1 MAFSAF
7 RSVLNPDSEPREDS
21 MRQAVRMGSEQL
33 FQAVID
39 GSTAVIYAKD
49 LAGRYLLVNRQ
60 HEALFQV
67 PRDQIKGKTDYD
79 LLPKEQADLV
89 RANDEAVL
97 HAGAPIEWEEVV
109 SAHGEPRTYISL
121 KFPLLDAAGKPY
133 AIAGISTD
141 ITGRKKVEEHL
152 RESEERYRMLVGS
165 VRDHG
170 LLILDPAGCVV
181 SWNTGAESITGY
193 RAEEVI
199 GRNLSNFYAPEDVAA
214 GIPKQELADAADR
227 GRAEHEG
234 WRVRKDGSRLWGH
247 IITTALRDEEG
258 NLLGFARVLREG
270 WDERD
275 HASEVRVAQQAIEL
289 SPPIIAESP
298 AMRQVLN
305 FVRRVAASEAST
317 ILMEGE
323 NGTGKDLVAKILHYE
338 SRRQPE
344 PFIAINCAAIPE
356 TLLESELFG
365 YEKGAFTDARIQKRG
380 VLELAHRGTL
390 FLDEVGELPHV
401 LQAKLLR
408 VLEDQ
413 CFRRLGGLKDIQV
426 DLRVVAATNRDLIE
440 AMKHGT
446 FREDLYFRLNVI
458 RIVIPPLRVRTDDI
472 LPLAAFFI
480 QHFNRKFKR
489 HIEGVSPEAAKALLA
504 HPWPGN
510 VRELRN
516 AIERAMI
523 LEDSPLL
530 TRSSLPQAVTE
541 PAQTLA
547 SPAPGSAPPASEES
561 LSLSDSE
568 RILVLQAMEKARGNQ
583 THAAKFL
590 RISRDALRY
599 RLKKFGLL

>member
-1 MAFSAF
+1 
-7 RSVLNPDSEPREDS
+7 
-21 MRQAVRMGSEQL
+21 L

-49 LAGRYLLVNRQ
+49 LAGRYLLINRR

-79 LLPKEQADLV
+79 LISKEQADLV

-109 SAHGEPRTYISL
+109 SANGEPRTYISL
-121 KFPLLDAAGKPY
+121 KFPLFDSSGKPY
-133 AIAGISTD
+133 AVAGISTD
-141 ITGRKKVEEHL
+141 ITDRKRTEEHL

-170 LLILDPAGCVV
+170 LLILDPAGYVV
-181 SWNTGAESITGY
+181 SWNTGAESITGH

-199 GRNLSNFYAPEDVAA
+199 GRNIAEFYAPEDVASGA
-214 GIPKQELADAADR
+214 PKRELAEAAER

-234 WRVRKDGSRLWGH
+234 WRVRKNGSRVWGH

-270 WDERD
+270 WDEKD
-275 HASEVRVAQQAIEL
+275 HTSEVRVAQQSIEL

-426 DLRVVAATNRDLIE
+426 DLRVIAATNRDLIE
-440 AMKHGT
+440 AMKRGV

-458 RIVIPPLRVRTDDI
+458 RIEIPPLRARQDDI
-472 LPLAAFFI
+472 LPLANFFI

-489 HIEGVSPEAAKALLA
+489 QIEGVSSEAAKSLLA

-530 TRSSLPQAVTE
+530 TRSSLPLAVTE
-541 PAQTLA
+541 STQTLA
-547 SPAPGSAPPASEES
+547 IPTPEGVPQAAEES

-568 RILVLQAMEKARGNQ
+568 RSLVSQAMEKAGANQ
-583 THAAKFL
+583 TLAAKL
-590 RISRDALRY
+590 LHISRDALRY